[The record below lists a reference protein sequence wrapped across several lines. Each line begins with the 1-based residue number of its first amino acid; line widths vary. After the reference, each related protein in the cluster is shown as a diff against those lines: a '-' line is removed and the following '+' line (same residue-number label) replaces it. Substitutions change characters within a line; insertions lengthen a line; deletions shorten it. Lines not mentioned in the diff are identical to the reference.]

1 MVFNDCHPL
10 KIYHGPIH
18 FINISLWTTVLSNYL
33 NTMEHW
39 IYFHITNCLIIPR
52 WLRGLYT
59 FEKVVNRLSLPWAQ
73 WPCLWHI
80 FRGYPPTV
88 TERAPATLRRHRWLY
103 RSTSTTRG
111 LKLSFCG
118 QTFLG
123 HCPVGCFC
131 DRPASVT
138 TRCLFPLK
146 QTLSLR
152 FIILNATLE
161 VPFVHFFLC
170 FGNHLVLLLIQKL
183 HLQMFIKCTMLMIKA
198 IHTFMW
204 TFFSSHAQTW

>member
-1 MVFNDCHPL
+1 MNHSSVQLFEHIGALNL
-10 KIYHGPIH
+10 H
-18 FINISLWTTVLSNYL
+18 FHN
-33 NTMEHW
+33 
-39 IYFHITNCLIIPR
+39 TNCLIIPR
-52 WLRGLYT
+52 WLRGLYA
-59 FEKVVNRLSLPWAQ
+59 FEKVINRLSLPWAQ

-80 FRGYPPTV
+80 FGGYPPTV
-88 TERAPATLRRHRWLY
+88 TERAPATLRRHRRLY
-103 RSTSTTRG
+103 WSTSTTRG
-111 LKLSFCG
+111 LKISLCG

-131 DRPASVT
+131 GRPASVA

-161 VPFVHFFLC
+161 VPLIHFFLC

-183 HLQMFIKCTMLMIKA
+183 HLQMFIKCIMLIKNIYIYVPGTVKLLLFLCKNIIPYVRA
-198 IHTFMW
+198 LNQYSNVYCIFLRW
-204 TFFSSHAQTW
+204 